1 MYVYDILK
9 RVQGV
14 GAVLGKEGRLKVLS
28 INLLVEIAK
37 KPLKGYYELIS
48 LKREKNKL
56 AVRLEIEDLVAR
68 ARECFD
74 QIYYKNKVQN
84 QQLDLMRSIECEEVM
99 TALEDELKAA
109 MGQAISFLEI
119 FTYSTVKMAQVQ
131 QESLRLF
138 EAKRSIEAK
147 LERMTWEVGES
158 GSVGLALFVFY
169 RMLEVYRSR
178 ENELKKLGGQQSLK
192 KRLMQKAE
200 GEAVAEEQ
208 GIIYIDLVEER
219 GRIRKITLAISE
231 FFGYSKEDMVGFNIN
246 LFMPSLF
253 GKCHAKFLS
262 NFIDKGRIK
271 LLKERTRVVFGK
283 NKKKFIFP
291 INIKL
296 KTEHL
301 QHDQFGASALISRID
316 TSSEFL
322 IAGVHARLEEI
333 SEGLYR
339 RIFGRSLRDEV
350 GKANKLCLYKLIP
363 GLNQVVDNWEEKHSS
378 KIHEGLLVFSD
389 SDSYLMEKFRYNRES
404 SYSSISNKTKTL
416 NLSMT
421 SISSNS
427 IPLDSRSERFEYFA
441 ELFKTFLIDVNP
453 ALLKALKVSYK
464 YSRIR
469 TSEFEVE
476 LVEIINMR
484 DELEGREFLR
494 ELLNEFSNVAEI
506 YQLLEEHSPLARH
519 LAQLEEQAEQG
530 RLERRGSRELT
541 LGMEGERRE
550 AKNSY
555 NRTTNKDIS
564 LNEGCSEQ
572 SFEDDASE
580 DKRLFNPQ
588 MSEQSSLVGNTESE
602 SKKYSLRNAG
612 SCSSTPSTATRARCP
627 GRRSSRPTWR
637 SSCCSCCWCSSPT
650 SPTA

>member
-1 MYVYDILK
+1 M
-9 RVQGV
+9 
-14 GAVLGKEGRLKVLS
+14 
-28 INLLVEIAK
+28 
-37 KPLKGYYELIS
+37 
-48 LKREKNKL
+48 
-56 AVRLEIEDLVAR
+56 
-68 ARECFD
+68 
-74 QIYYKNKVQN
+74 
-84 QQLDLMRSIECEEVM
+84 
-99 TALEDELKAA
+99 
-109 MGQAISFLEI
+109 
-119 FTYSTVKMAQVQ
+119 
-131 QESLRLF
+131 
-138 EAKRSIEAK
+138 
-147 LERMTWEVGES
+147 GES

-612 SCSSTPSTATRARCP
+612 SCSSTPSTATRAHCP